1 VRFSPRVKEVAH
13 FHHCS
18 ITLSRKKYTGLWV
31 VRASGC
37 ERVDLLSVSNFN
49 SPVLFFPPPRSGE
62 PRGSKNM
69 LRDYLVAVAPSLA
82 AFPDAPP
89 KKTSYRLHFF
99 LPRIWHLR
107 RFSNGSS
114 EIDTF

>member
-1 VRFSPRVKEVAH
+1 VGGAREQ
-13 FHHCS
+13 
-18 ITLSRKKYTGLWV
+18 
-31 VRASGC
+31 
-37 ERVDLLSVSNFN
+37 VDLLSVSNFN
-49 SPVLFFPPPRSGE
+49 SPVLFFSTPSE
-62 PRGSKNM
+62 LASSKNM

-89 KKTSYRLHFF
+89 KKTSSRLHFF
-99 LPRIWHLR
+99 LPHIWHLR